1 MFIEQKLA
9 MKNWDTI
16 DGQLTKQF
24 SFKDFVSAV
33 HFVDAI
39 AEVAEAHNHH
49 PDILIHS
56 YKQVKITLF
65 THDAKAITDKD
76 YTLADAI
83 DTLAS

>member
-1 MFIEQKLA
+1 MQ
-9 MKNWDTI
+9 NWETI

-24 SFKDFVSAV
+24 NFKDFVSAV

-56 YKQVKITLF
+56 YKKVKVSLF
-65 THDAKAITDKD
+65 THSAQAITPKD
-76 YTLADAI
+76 YELADAI
-83 DTLAS
+83 DSLTS

>member
-1 MFIEQKLA
+1 METVCLCMNIPKEE
-9 MKNWDTI
+9 I
-16 DGQLTKQF
+16 
-24 SFKDFVSAV
+24 
-33 HFVDAI
+33 VDAI